1 MLDEKEIPYR
11 YREYTREPLSAQEIR
26 DVLRELGV
34 PARELL
40 RPRDSA
46 YTTLGLTGEEP
57 DSELIRAMA
66 AHPTLMQRPIGR
78 IPGKSVLGRPAERL
92 LELAPSGST

>member
-1 MLDEKEIPYR
+1 MLDEKNIPYR
-11 YREYTREPLSAQEIR
+11 YREYTREPLSEPEIR

-34 PARELL
+34 AARDLL

-46 YTTLGLTGEEP
+46 YTTLGFTGQEP
-57 DSELIRAMA
+57 EDELIRAMA

-78 IPGKSVLGRPAERL
+78 ISGRSVLGRPAERL